1 MVPLLLWD
9 VIFIVTAKT
18 QLHRQIINNMV
29 LLVGLCV
36 CVLGLLVLLLLVL
49 RMGVHVPVLLGSRR
63 VCGTSLVCLL
73 VLLLSVGPGVHV
85 RVGVICGRG
94 AGWQRDL
101 LLLLLRV
108 VLRVGGGVR
117 AVVVEV
123 TVVSLGGQGPGRK
136 AGGDQQRQRCQNIP
150 GYFGVSTAQTGGIQ
164 SRKFE

>member
-1 MVPLLLWD
+1 VVPLLLWD

-101 LLLLLRV
+101 LLLLRV

-150 GYFGVSTAQTGGIQ
+150 GYFGVSTAQTGRIQ